1 MLKIKVLI
9 NVDLFF
15 CLSLCVFSSFCF
27 CFRYGDMRRLIGFA
41 IRDIWYKLGKKYH
54 SINQIHNIVYAIDKK
69 QSSKSFLQKEK
80 LFLK

>member
-1 MLKIKVLI
+1 MVKIKVLI

-15 CLSLCVFSSFCF
+15 CLSLCVFSSF

>member
-9 NVDLFF
+9 SVDLFF
-15 CLSLCVFSSFCF
+15 CLSVFSSF

-54 SINQIHNIVYAIDKK
+54 SINQIDNIVYAIDKK